1 MQKYTAI
8 LLSVLLMDEI
18 TVPEEKQ
25 TDLPI
30 FIGIRF
36 VHFANVMFVTASA

>member
-25 TDLPI
+25 TDLPQ
-30 FIGIRF
+30 
-36 VHFANVMFVTASA
+36 ATDKLNQTEL